1 MQVEVAGHTSGPKW
15 LAIVNPVSGDG
26 ITGRDWPFVDM
37 LLREAGI
44 CFEPVFTRYKYHAV
58 ELTVKA
64 VNEGCRHIIVVG
76 GDRTLY
82 EVVNGLYIQQAVSPL
97 EVLLGII
104 PSPHD
109 RGEGFAGVPEE
120 YPDAVAAIAS
130 GCFSLRPLAV
140 VSYEEA
146 GYRQERY
153 MAVNGYVGLDACMAR
168 RIGLLREEGT
178 RNYVSRRLA
187 GARLLASCRAIAT
200 NICIDGRELNNI
212 SLSGARIGLCR
223 RQRNGEWMLELSV
236 LYRVSRSWILRVLFS
251 RWGEVFVQRMYR
263 RGLTE
268 CRYGRNITISASQQL
283 EVGADGDSIGYA
295 PVTFRLIDDALK
307 VVVR

>member
-1 MQVEVAGHTSGPKW
+1 MS
-15 LAIVNPVSGDG
+15 VNVY
-26 ITGRDWPFVDM
+26 V
-37 LLREAGI
+37 
-44 CFEPVFTRYKYHAV
+44 C
-58 ELTVKA
+58 
-64 VNEGCRHIIVVG
+64 VVG
-76 GDRTLY
+76 WMG
-82 EVVNGLYIQQAVSPL
+82 
-97 EVLLGII
+97 
-104 PSPHD
+104 
-109 RGEGFAGVPEE
+109 RGG
-120 YPDAVAAIAS
+120 
-130 GCFSLRPLAV
+130 
-140 VSYEEA
+140 
-146 GYRQERY
+146 
-153 MAVNGYVGLDACMAR
+153 
-168 RIGLLREEGT
+168 GLLREEGT
-178 RNYVSRRLA
+178 RNYVSGRLA
-187 GARLLASCRAIAT
+187 AARLLASCRAIAT

-295 PVTFRLIDDALK
+295 PVTFRIIDDALK